1 MITDVKISIENNL
14 ELYTIFP
21 LVCILDIFY
30 SKLILFIIREKLK
43 NVSLMESLVL
53 VYTVEAFSILSKP
66 KQLTPTAS

>member
-43 NVSLMESLVL
+43 KCFFNGKLGI
-53 VYTVEAFSILSKP
+53 SIYSGSFLKP
-66 KQLTPTAS
+66 L